1 MQMINRVSK
10 IITQD
15 FDISTRFQND
25 LITEMQFVTRFKDVY
40 TPVYYE
46 NAVLVPKIMLC
57 VRQICIDRSHFDCYP
72 HILNYILGG
81 NYKRDNLKYRLNI
94 CKQNQLHLSHMAN
107 VYSEA
112 RDYGLYISEYEK
124 SAIYYKPHRC
134 PNPLTIIFSKLIGYS
149 YLPPTI
155 WNCMVTYNGLPIKR
169 ILELTN
175 YSDYDSCWKVPIVY
189 NTKITGFIILD
200 ILRVLK
206 NTLKEPYC
214 SRLEDIS
221 NLDTILR
228 YMKL

>member
-1 MQMINRVSK
+1 MQMIKRASK
-10 IITQD
+10 IIAQS
-15 FDISTRFQND
+15 FDTQND
-25 LITEMQFVTRFKDVY
+25 LVTEMQFVTRFKDVY

-81 NYKRDNLKYRLNI
+81 NYKRDNLQYRLNV
-94 CKQNQLHLSHMAN
+94 CKQNQLYLSHMAT
-107 VYSEA
+107 VYSQA

-155 WNCMVTYNGLPIKR
+155 WNCMVTYNGLPIKK
-169 ILELTN
+169 ILELVTFSN
-175 YSDYDSCWKVPIVY
+175 YDDCWKAPIVY
-189 NTKITGFIILD
+189 NTKITRFIIMD

-206 NTLKEPYC
+206 NTLEEPYA
-214 SRLEDIS
+214 SRLHHISGLDI
-221 NLDTILR
+221 ILTH
-228 YMKL
+228 MKL